1 MASPWTGIIE
11 DARHYPSPHNSQPIV
26 VRVEDDRTATVFYDL
41 RRGLPAESFG
51 IPFGHVC
58 AGVFL
63 AGLDVVA
70 RAHGF
75 AVQERLDHAEMDFGR
90 LDADP
95 GSDDRLHRLGT
106 VALRPRAATADDREA
121 LARFLARRTSRRPYD
136 ATLVDES
143 AIEAVSAIASAAGQ
157 RFRTT
162 ADRAVVEEIV
172 RVNQETLFD
181 DLRHDAVHE
190 EILHWLR
197 FSKRQAAETG
207 DGLSAETMLMPGPV
221 LRFAMEHRG
230 LWEAPGV
237 GGLFRRVYL
246 STMRGVRQLGW
257 LEGPFSSPA
266 EYVEDDYRRNTAA
279 VGAYA
284 DALRAIDEPS
294 RLRLVLR
301 RWYNAAVPKWVRDR
315 VARRDRVGG
324 VVGHVRPLVEHG
336 TDVVLI
342 ASPVDVEVFDR
353 LGGQRALRRWSSRGR
368 TGRVDLVRV
377 PEGDH
382 SLFSPLMRQA
392 VLSEVR
398 SRVASTF
405 PVHA

>member
-1 MASPWTGIIE
+1 MASPWTGIVE
-11 DARHYPSPHNSQPIV
+11 EARHYPSPHNSQPIV
-26 VRVEDDRTATVFYDL
+26 LGVEDDRTATVYYDL

-75 AVQERLDHAEMDFGR
+75 AVTETLDHAEMDFTR
-90 LDADP
+90 LDRDP
-95 GSDDRLHRLGT
+95 AGHLHRLGR
-106 VALRPRAATADDREA
+106 VALRPHAVTADDREA
-121 LARFLARRTSRRPYD
+121 LAGFTARRTSRRPYD

-143 AIEAVSAIASAAGQ
+143 AVSAAVDIAAASGH

-162 ADRAVVEEIV
+162 ADRATVDEIV

-181 DLRHDAVHE
+181 DLRNDAVHE

-237 GGLFRRVYL
+237 GGVFKRVYL

-257 LEGPFSSPA
+257 LEGPFSTPA
-266 EYVEDDYRRNTAA
+266 EYVEAGRVFMRVWLDFTARGIALHPFGTVITNPRSHAAFVERAGVDESDGRMAWMLFRFGHSAPPPLAHRRPASAMT
-279 VGAYA
+279 
-284 DALRAIDEPS
+284 I
-294 RLRLVLR
+294 
-301 RWYNAAVPKWVRDR
+301 
-315 VARRDRVGG
+315 
-324 VVGHVRPLVEHG
+324 G
-336 TDVVLI
+336 TD
-342 ASPVDVEVFDR
+342 R
-353 LGGQRALRRWSSRGR
+353 
-368 TGRVDLVRV
+368 
-377 PEGDH
+377 
-382 SLFSPLMRQA
+382 
-392 VLSEVR
+392 
-398 SRVASTF
+398 
-405 PVHA
+405 

>member
-1 MASPWTGIIE
+1 ML
-11 DARHYPSPHNSQPIV
+11 
-26 VRVEDDRTATVFYDL
+26 RVEDDRTATVFYDL

-75 AVQERLDHAEMDFGR
+75 AVTEDLDHAEMDFTR
-90 LDADP
+90 LDRDA
-95 GSDDRLHRLGT
+95 SDHLHRLGRVT
-106 VALRPRAATADDREA
+106 LRPHTVTADDREA
-121 LARFLARRTSRRPYD
+121 LARFTARRTSRRPYD
-136 ATLVDES
+136 ATLVDAS
-143 AIEAVSAIASAAGQ
+143 AVSAAVDIAAASGH

-162 ADRAVVEEIV
+162 ADRATVDEIV

-181 DLRHDAVHE
+181 DLRNDAVHE

-237 GGLFRRVYL
+237 GGLFKRAYL

-257 LEGPFSSPA
+257 LEGQLKKGPVAEGKEAAKPLSPRA
-266 EYVEDDYRRNTAA
+266 EQILMGQMLAGHARPGYGDDGTQVYVLTDAVGRLVAAATVEDDEVSIRGPKGGEAGYEEHCDMLRSALGIEGPSYR
-279 VGAYA
+279 
-284 DALRAIDEPS
+284 I
-294 RLRLVLR
+294 
-301 RWYNAAVPKWVRDR
+301 
-315 VARRDRVGG
+315 
-324 VVGHVRPLVEHG
+324 
-336 TDVVLI
+336 
-342 ASPVDVEVFDR
+342 
-353 LGGQRALRRWSSRGR
+353 
-368 TGRVDLVRV
+368 
-377 PEGDH
+377 
-382 SLFSPLMRQA
+382 
-392 VLSEVR
+392 
-398 SRVASTF
+398 
-405 PVHA
+405 

>member
-63 AGLDVVA
+63 AGLEVVA

-90 LDADP
+90 LDAGDS
-95 GSDDRLHRLGT
+95 GAADDHLHRLGT
-106 VALRPRAATADDREA
+106 VRLRPRAVTADDREA
-121 LARFLARRTSRRPYD
+121 LAVFLARRTSRRPYD
-136 ATLVDES
+136 ATLVDD
-143 AIEAVSAIASAAGQ
+143 AAVDAASAIASAAGQ

-162 ADRAVVEEIV
+162 SDRATVDEIV

-181 DLRHDAVHE
+181 DLQHDAVHD

-197 FSKRQAAETG
+197 FSKRQAVTTG

-237 GGLFRRVYL
+237 GAVFKRVYL

-257 LEGPFSSPA
+257 LEGPFRTPA
-266 EYVEDDYRRNTAA
+266 DYVEAGRVFMRIWLEFSARGIALHPFGTVITNPRSHAAFVERAGVDESDGRMAWMLFRFGHSDPPPLAHRRPAA
-279 VGAYA
+279 AM
-284 DALRAIDEPS
+284 
-294 RLRLVLR
+294 
-301 RWYNAAVPKWVRDR
+301 
-315 VARRDRVGG
+315 
-324 VVGHVRPLVEHG
+324 
-336 TDVVLI
+336 T
-342 ASPVDVEVFDR
+342 
-353 LGGQRALRRWSSRGR
+353 LGGAR
-368 TGRVDLVRV
+368 
-377 PEGDH
+377 
-382 SLFSPLMRQA
+382 
-392 VLSEVR
+392 
-398 SRVASTF
+398 
-405 PVHA
+405 

>member
-75 AVQERLDHAEMDFGR
+75 TVQERLDHAEMDFGR
-90 LDADP
+90 LDAGA
-95 GSDDRLHRLGT
+95 GSGAADDHLHRLGT

-143 AIEAVSAIASAAGQ
+143 AIEAASAIASAASH

-162 ADRAVVEEIV
+162 SDRAVVDEIV

-181 DLRHDAVHE
+181 DLQHDAVHD

-197 FSKRQAAETG
+197 FSKRQAAESG

-230 LWEAPGV
+230 LWEAPVLGGV
-237 GGLFRRVYL
+237 FKRVYL

-266 EYVEDDYRRNTAA
+266 DYVEAGRTFMRIWLELTARGVALHPFGTVITNPRSHVAFVERAGVDESDGRMAWMLFRLGHSAPPPLAHRRPAA
-279 VGAYA
+279 AMTIVGA
-284 DALRAIDEPS
+284 R
-294 RLRLVLR
+294 
-301 RWYNAAVPKWVRDR
+301 
-315 VARRDRVGG
+315 
-324 VVGHVRPLVEHG
+324 
-336 TDVVLI
+336 
-342 ASPVDVEVFDR
+342 
-353 LGGQRALRRWSSRGR
+353 
-368 TGRVDLVRV
+368 
-377 PEGDH
+377 
-382 SLFSPLMRQA
+382 
-392 VLSEVR
+392 
-398 SRVASTF
+398 
-405 PVHA
+405 